1 MSGPKKSKWEI
12 RQEIIEQRR
21 REKARKRAKQVN
33 EIKERIKLA
42 QNKLNSFSKIY
53 PDISQNIINL
63 VNEWIRDINLNGDLR
78 DAFKKIRGIENYLNK
93 QEKILKSKQEKIDAK
108 KEMER
113 IKQEKIKNIVKS
125 LETLKEDYKEILNDG
140 ILQRI
145 ELFKNAIKAN
155 PDNKKTLS
163 QIEQF
168 KQQLF
173 KLQEEYE
180 EKKYKTEYV
189 ADKFSKIL
197 NGDIKKNGDNLEISG
212 NINGVP
218 ISVKLNYKNSNID
231 LDTPLDGSCKRG
243 LEALQKSLNKEN
255 IFLGEIKVL
264 RTGEILNR
272 QYNQNKKRIKI

>member
-1 MSGPKKSKWEI
+1 MSGPKKSQWEI

-21 REKARKRAKQVN
+21 REKARKRAKQIN
-33 EIKERIKLA
+33 EIKERIKSV
-42 QNKLNSFSKIY
+42 QIKLNSFSERY
-53 PDISQNIINL
+53 PDVVSQNIINL
-63 VNEWIRDINLNGDLR
+63 INEWIRDINLNGDLR
-78 DAFKKIRGIENYLNK
+78 DAFKKIRGIENYVNQ
-93 QEKILKSKQEKIDAK
+93 QEKILQSKQEKIDARR
-108 KEMER
+108 EMER
-113 IKQEKIKNIVKS
+113 IKQEKIKNIIDS
-125 LETLKEDYKEILNDG
+125 LESLKEDYKEILNDG

-212 NINGVP
+212 NINEVP
-218 ISVKLNYKNSNID
+218 ISVKLNYKNSNIC
-231 LDTPLDGSCKRG
+231 LLYTSPSP
-243 LEALQKSLNKEN
+243 
-255 IFLGEIKVL
+255 
-264 RTGEILNR
+264 
-272 QYNQNKKRIKI
+272 

>member
-78 DAFKKIRGIENYLNK
+78 DAFKKIRGIENYLNT

-108 KEMER
+108 KEIER

-125 LETLKEDYKEILNDG
+125 LETLKEDYKDCLLYTSPSPRD
-140 ILQRI
+140 R
-145 ELFKNAIKAN
+145 
-155 PDNKKTLS
+155 
-163 QIEQF
+163 
-168 KQQLF
+168 
-173 KLQEEYE
+173 
-180 EKKYKTEYV
+180 
-189 ADKFSKIL
+189 
-197 NGDIKKNGDNLEISG
+197 
-212 NINGVP
+212 
-218 ISVKLNYKNSNID
+218 
-231 LDTPLDGSCKRG
+231 
-243 LEALQKSLNKEN
+243 QKS
-255 IFLGEIKVL
+255 
-264 RTGEILNR
+264 RMPSSA
-272 QYNQNKKRIKI
+272 